1 MFRLNDVWVEFLAVS
16 AKHNLLS
23 KECLGGYLNSKNAAR
38 GMFNYINARFVTSYE
53 LTPLYL
59 PLDLRLGLEES
70 RFAED
75 IQSLIPLFFDS
86 LIDAIFESAT
96 AARQRQGYYAAPRWS
111 EMIRH
116 EYLISMLRYM
126 VQYHGQDILR
136 KSIARL
142 HDEGLYPHLQAYD
155 EAALLYSDALDSV
168 YAKGQRNQPSIL
180 SLGADHELPIKYDEE
195 VPLDQSIG
203 IEKPNYR
210 FRHLLLQEVASYP
223 VWRRNM
229 EQNLRESR
237 VTHPTPPTIA
247 MLEEES
253 RHILYMLQNKIPTLS
268 PSEQASKLVQIL
280 DGPLR
285 DTYDA

>member
-1 MFRLNDVWVEFLAVS
+1 
-16 AKHNLLS
+16 
-23 KECLGGYLNSKNAAR
+23 
-38 GMFNYINARFVTSYE
+38 
-53 LTPLYL
+53 
-59 PLDLRLGLEES
+59 
-70 RFAED
+70 
-75 IQSLIPLFFDS
+75 
-86 LIDAIFESAT
+86 
-96 AARQRQGYYAAPRWS
+96 
-111 EMIRH
+111 
-116 EYLISMLRYM
+116 MLRYM

-168 YAKGQRNQPSIL
+168 YAKFGEVLQKLPIPELADKRSEWRRWQLIYLTNRGQRNQPSIL

-268 PSEQASKLVQIL
+268 PSEQASKLYKFLMALFVIRMMHDQPNQFCRFTYGVSSIL
-280 DGPLR
+280 AIDLRISGVMFSSSGPLSHSSQIVLHSLFCR
-285 DTYDA
+285 PLCC